1 MANSDFKTPSGSDI
15 KPKQHFLV
23 MGVAETSGDP
33 VDLELKKLPALKPS
47 GPGYELGDFKAI
59 SGIEMDTEVIEWKCG
74 NYNSMLKLPGITKF
88 PIITLSK
95 GFDSSS
101 ILSRLFKL
109 VWNYSDGA
117 SAIYKLGYILIQVYN
132 RDFNTAN
139 QIPFRTIR
147 INYPWVSKY
156 IADDLDGQSS
166 DPWLEKVEIAHN
178 GWEYTDQDGNSLT

>member
-1 MANSDFKTPSGSDI
+1 MANSAFKAPSGDDI

-23 MGVAETSGDP
+23 VGVAETKGDV
-33 VDLELKKLPALKPS
+33 VDLELLKLPALKQIGS
-47 GPGYELGDFKAI
+47 GYELGDFKAI

-74 NYNSMLKLPGITKF
+74 NYQSMLKLPGITKF
-88 PIITLSK
+88 PPITLSK

-109 VWNYSDGA
+109 VWSYSDGG
-117 SAIYKLGYILIQVYN
+117 SSIYKLGYMLIHVYN
-132 RDFNTAN
+132 RDFNN
-139 QIPFRTIR
+139 EDKDPFRTIK
-147 INYPWVSKY
+147 IHNPWVSKY

-178 GWEYTDQDGNSLT
+178 GWEYTTVAGNTL